1 MSAKKNFLLRINPR
15 LFEIYESWAADE
27 FRSIN
32 SHLEF
37 ILRDA
42 AVRAGRWPKGQ
53 VDNSGGD
60 IENKKDEISLD

>member
-1 MSAKKNFLLRINPR
+1 MSSKKNFLLRINPS
-15 LFEIYESWAADE
+15 LFEVYEAWAADE

-32 SHLEF
+32 SHVEF

-53 VDNSGGD
+53 VNDSG
-60 IENKKDEISLD
+60 DEEGEKTEPPTD

>member
-1 MSAKKNFLLRINPR
+1 MSSKKSFLMRINPC
-15 LFEIYESWAADE
+15 LFEVYEAWAADE

-32 SHLEF
+32 SHVEF

-53 VDNSGGD
+53 LHDSGNEKG
-60 IENKKDEISLD
+60 EKTEPPAG